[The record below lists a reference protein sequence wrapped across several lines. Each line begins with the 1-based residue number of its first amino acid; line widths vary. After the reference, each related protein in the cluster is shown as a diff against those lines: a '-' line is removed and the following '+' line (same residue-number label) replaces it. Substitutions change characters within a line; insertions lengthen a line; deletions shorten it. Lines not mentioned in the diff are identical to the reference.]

1 VRESIYV
8 DGISHGGMPI
18 PAASKIG
25 PFVYSGGVAGTA
37 EAEAETPEAEL
48 AAQCRRAFENM
59 EKIVRAAG
67 GSPDEIVKV
76 TVFSRDRG
84 YRDAINEEWVA
95 MFPDA
100 ASRPAR
106 HTLVYDLPGRM
117 LVQLE
122 FVAVLNSG
130 GTAS

>member
-1 VRESIYV
+1 VRESIDV
-8 DGISHGGMPI
+8 EGIGHGGMPI

-25 PFVYSGGVAGTA
+25 QFVYSGGVSGTG
-37 EAEAETPEAEL
+37 ESEAETPEAEL
-48 AAQCRRAFENM
+48 AAQCGRAFENM

-67 GSPDEIVKV
+67 GTPDDIVKV
-76 TVFSRDRG
+76 TVFSRDRAF
-84 YRDAINEEWVA
+84 RDAINEEWVA
-95 MFPDA
+95 MFPNP

-122 FVAVLNSG
+122 FVAVLSNQG
-130 GTAS
+130 GTP